1 MAKQYIPKQ
10 ITVSLSSEDFLD
22 IAFGL
27 RLARSIEFTPKQL
40 AEYDD
45 ESKKL
50 LQNLSGRYLRIA
62 EEIEKQVSQ

>member
-1 MAKQYIPKQ
+1 MPKPFIPRER
-10 ITVSLSSEDFLD
+10 TVSLTSEDWLD

-40 AEYDD
+40 VEFDD
-45 ESKKL
+45 ESQRL

-62 EEIEKQVSQ
+62 EEIERQVH